1 MKTALVL
8 VLVALVGSA
17 GALGERGH
25 ERGVMEHAPPKPPPP
40 RNAVPFSPPHTHT
53 HLSPPMRA
61 QEGGRWRAPPPRRRR
76 RR

>member
-40 RNAVPFSPPHTHT
+40 RNAVPFSPPHTS
-53 HLSPPMRA
+53 LLAYIPSPLARH
-61 QEGGRWRAPPPRRRR
+61 
-76 RR
+76 